1 MVVAICAI
9 IVEFVLLTDVLF
21 VILTIIEPMVTQ
33 LQHYAIIKPDVI
45 LPGLQSTVA
54 IRSIIDYLL
63 FIWVVIMLRHM
74 LVATVA
80 IIWTIISL
88 DLFVLATIVI
98 IIHYGLVVAIAIIAC
113 LFVVIPKCRVL
124 VMGWAILGVKQL
136 LQQQLLQQPHHVWVI
151 N

>member
-80 IIWTIISL
+80 II
-88 DLFVLATIVI
+88 
-98 IIHYGLVVAIAIIAC
+98 
-113 LFVVIPKCRVL
+113 
-124 VMGWAILGVKQL
+124 
-136 LQQQLLQQPHHVWVI
+136 
-151 N
+151 